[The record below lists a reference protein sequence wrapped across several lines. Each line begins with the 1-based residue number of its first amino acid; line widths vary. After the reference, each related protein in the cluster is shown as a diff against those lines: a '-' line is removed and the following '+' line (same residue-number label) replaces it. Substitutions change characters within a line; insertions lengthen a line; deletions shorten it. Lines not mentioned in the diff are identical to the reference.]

1 MSSGQPAI
9 IYRKGLD
16 LKAAVAGALSADYD
30 SSIVESIKADGYR
43 YGAGRPDEAAFARM
57 LLDAGANPKA
67 QASLRREVQYDDKRF
82 VHEHRDATPLTWGR
96 DFPYKLLVS
105 RRAMQLVEAAAPVE

>member
-1 MSSGQPAI
+1 M
-9 IYRKGLD
+9 
-16 LKAAVAGALSADYD
+16 AGR
-30 SSIVESIKADGYR
+30 YR
-43 YGAGRPDEAAFARM
+43 YGPGRPDEAAFVRL

-67 QASLRREVQYDDKRF
+67 QASLRREVQYDDKHF

-105 RRAMQLVEAAAPVE
+105 RRGMELVGAGASS